1 MKKILNNIL
10 ILFSITT
17 FLVSCEQEDYTV
29 LNTDANTTVSL
40 DVSEVVLLPENVDQN
55 ALTVSWSDPDY
66 GYNAGAVYQ
75 ITFTNGDQAT
85 TVSAGTDLSK
95 VFETT
100 ELNKMLLGIGLVG
113 ETPTQVDVT
122 VTIVLSAYKQIVSN
136 TSTFTATIYEDK
148 LDLSTEWG
156 VVGSGTPNGW
166 DGPDVPFFT
175 TSDANVLVAYPTLT
189 DGEIKFRTNNSWD
202 LNYGDTGL
210 DGALEEGG
218 DNIPVTAGM
227 YKILMNISTLTYTME
242 PFTWGLVGDATENS
256 WDGPDMPLTYD
267 SYSDTW
273 KAIVT
278 LGDGEWKF
286 RLNNDWSV
294 NYGDTG
300 LDGVLE
306 AGGDNIPVTAGNYF
320 IVFDAIGATY
330 TIEPIDIWG
339 LVGDSVTNGWDGP
352 NPRLTLDY
360 SQDDVWYINN
370 VTMTDGEFKF
380 RTNDSWD
387 VNYGDTGLD
396 GSLEAGGDNIPVT
409 AGNYNII
416 LDFSNPDAPTYT
428 LTAQ

>member
-29 LNTDANTTVSL
+29 LNSEANTVVSL
-40 DVSEVVLLPENVDQN
+40 DVSEVILLPENVDQD
-55 ALTVSWSDPDY
+55 ALKVSWTDPDY

-75 ITFTNGDQAT
+75 VTLTNGDQSNT
-85 TVSAGTDLSK
+85 TSVGTDLSK
-95 VFETT
+95 IFETT

-113 ETPTQVDVT
+113 ETPTPVDVT
-122 VTIVLSAYKQIVSN
+122 VTIVLSAYKQIISN

-166 DGPDVPFFT
+166 DGPDVPFYT

-189 DGEIKFRTNNSWD
+189 DGEIKFRTNNTWD
-202 LNYGDTGL
+202 VNYGDTGL
-210 DGALEEGG
+210 DGALDAGG

-227 YKILMNISTLTYTME
+227 YKILMNISTFTYTME

-300 LDGVLE
+300 NDGSLE
-306 AGGDNIPVTAGNYF
+306 AGGDNIPVGAGNYL
-320 IVFDAIGATY
+320 IVFDANDLTY

-339 LVGDSVTNGWDGP
+339 LVGDAAPNGWDGP
-352 NPRLTLDY
+352 NARLTLDY
-360 SQDDVWYINN
+360 NQDDVWYINN
-370 VTMTDGEFKF
+370 ITLGDGEFKF

-387 VNYGDTGLD
+387 VNYGDTGND
-396 GSLEAGGDNIPVT
+396 GVLEPGGDNIPVT
-409 AGNYNII
+409 AGTYNIT
-416 LDFSNPDAPTYT
+416 LEFSNPDAPTYT
-428 LTAQ
+428 ITAI